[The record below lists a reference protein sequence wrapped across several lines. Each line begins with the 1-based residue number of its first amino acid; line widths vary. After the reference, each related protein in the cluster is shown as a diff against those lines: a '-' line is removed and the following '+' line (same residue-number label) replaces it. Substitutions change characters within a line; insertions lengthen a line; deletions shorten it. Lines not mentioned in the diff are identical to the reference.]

1 MKRITPLALLAL
13 LMFTF
18 QVHSNTYWQQHVHY
32 KIKARLDPDKNLI
45 TGSETLIYTNNSP
58 DELDRVY
65 FRLYWNIFKKNSH
78 GWRYAQKRKM
88 YQRLKDE
95 YEGVELKKFAVVLNG
110 VEVPLDYKVDDTI
123 LEAKLPQGL
132 KPGEKIVFKIEWE
145 EEVPPGPGMRTGVK
159 NRCFDIAQWYPQI
172 AVYDRYGWH
181 KDQYIGT
188 GEFHNDFGDFEVEL
202 EIPKSFIV
210 AYSGEL
216 LNPAEVLP
224 DSVISKLE
232 EAKNNPEK
240 IYRIANFSDRK
251 VKDEKLKTYIT
262 WKFVARNVRDFAWS
276 AYERYIWDA
285 VFWRNDEHPYGGVM
299 IHALYF
305 KDNEKHW
312 KDEAVKFGLHAIK
325 FFSQNFGLYVYPNA
339 FVMSSY
345 AVGGGMEYPGIVFIG
360 YDIKNSPYR
369 GLFGVIVH
377 ELGHQ
382 WYPMMINNNETEFA
396 FMDEGFNTFITTL
409 AFESYYGRKNNLL
422 DTTLLYVH
430 SLGASTDERENN
442 QRQYLMLA
450 KTGYEE
456 PIATHADHW
465 DENYP
470 ATTAFYPK
478 TATVMFMLQYVLGD
492 SVFAKLMKE
501 YYNRWRFKH
510 PYPEDFYN
518 LAMEISGNKDLR
530 WFFDQ
535 WFHRTYTCDYGI
547 KSVKS
552 KRTFR
557 DGKEVYET
565 KIKIVRKGKAVM
577 PLDIEIKMKNGDVEV
592 VKLPVDIWLND
603 EWESEIKVDLP
614 SRPVSAEINPD
625 LRIADINR
633 LNNRYPF
640 PKVKISLDNTIQLSQ
655 IIAPLDAYWLR
666 WRPSIWYNIIDGVK
680 IGFKFNGSFSQDVV
694 AHKLWALYSVRSKEF
709 DFYFSGSRRI
719 PFEISKNTFTEF
731 ELFKIEGRYGGGF
744 GFRKQISRTLTIPPI
759 HNLSFKVQLFGST
772 NKVNDYVDST
782 TYKWEKGRLT
792 RIITGYTYFNY
803 GKFWRTRFSL
813 FFESST
819 MLTEFNYSKVYSELV
834 QSFNLPFGYS
844 FLIRFF
850 GGYGNGKIPHQ
861 TKFFVATSSPI
872 EQFYKPIYRSRIF
885 PSDFRRHIEPF
896 GGTGLRGYIEQN
908 FGDDRAYSLNFE
920 LRFPSLLPFFEDFPI
935 VGGLFKT
942 VLFFDAGKVWGQG
955 EKASIKDM
963 KYDFGFGIRSDL
975 FERVSSITDIFSGI
989 GLSAIRV
996 DLPIYVSHPLNGEKK
1011 LKFRWVLGF
1020 DGTF

>member
-1 MKRITPLALLAL
+1 MALLAL
-13 LMFTF
+13 FIF
-18 QVHSNTYWQQHVHY
+18 ASQSHSNTYWQQHVHY

-58 DELDRVY
+58 DELDKVY
-65 FRLYWNIFKKNSH
+65 FRLYWNIFKENSH
-78 GWRYAQKRKM
+78 GWKYAQKRKM
-88 YQRLKDE
+88 YQRLKKD
-95 YEGVELKKFAVVLNG
+95 YKAVVLKKFSIVLDD
-110 VEVPLDYKVDDTI
+110 VEIPLDYKVDDTI
-123 LEAKLPQGL
+123 LEAKLPRGL
-132 KPGEKIVFKIEWE
+132 RSGEKIVFKIEWE
-145 EEVPPGPGMRTGVK
+145 EGVPLGPGMRTGVT

-172 AVYDRYGWH
+172 SVYDKYGWH

-224 DSVISKLE
+224 DSVISKLG
-232 EAKNNPEK
+232 EARNNPGK
-240 IYRIANFSDRK
+240 IYRIANFSDREI
-251 VKDEKLKTYIT
+251 KDEERKTYVT
-262 WKFVARNVRDFAWS
+262 WRFIARNVRDFAWS
-276 AYERYIWDA
+276 AYEKYIWDA
-285 VFWRNDEHPYGGVM
+285 VFWKNDEHPHGGVM

-305 KDNEKHW
+305 KDNEKNW

-325 FFSQNFGLYVYPNA
+325 FFSENFGLYVYPNA

-360 YDIKNSPYR
+360 YNIPNSPYR

-409 AFESYYGRKNNLL
+409 AYESYYGRKNNLL
-422 DTTLLYVH
+422 DTTLWYIR
-430 SLGASTDERENN
+430 SLGISTDEREYN
-442 QRQYLMLA
+442 QRQYLTLA

-501 YYNRWRFKH
+501 YYNRWKFKH

-518 LAMEISGNKDLR
+518 LAMEVSGNKDLR
-530 WFFDQ
+530 WFFEQ

-547 KSVKS
+547 KSMRS
-552 KRTFR
+552 KQTLK

-577 PLDIEIKMKNGDVEV
+577 PLDVEVKMKNGGVEV

-603 EWESEIKVDLP
+603 EWENEIKVDLP
-614 SRPVSAEINPD
+614 SKPISVEINPD

-633 LNNRYPF
+633 LNNGYPF
-640 PKVKISLDNTIQLSQ
+640 PKVKISVDNTFQLAQ
-655 IIAPLDAYWLR
+655 LVAPLDACWLR
-666 WRPSIWYNIIDGVK
+666 WRPSVWYNIIDGIK
-680 IGFKFNGSFSQDVV
+680 FGFKSNGSYLQDVISN
-694 AHKLWALYSVRSKEF
+694 KLWALYSVRSKEF

-719 PFEISKNTFTEF
+719 PFAISRNTFAEF
-731 ELFKIEGRYGGGF
+731 EVFKIEGRYGGGF
-744 GFRKQISRTLTIPPI
+744 GFRKQISRTLTIPPT
-759 HNLSFKVQLFGST
+759 HNFSFKVQLFKST
-772 NKVNDYVDST
+772 NEEYVDPI
-782 TYKWEKGRLT
+782 YQWDKGRLI
-792 RIITGYTYFNY
+792 RIVTGYTYFNY
-803 GKFWRTRFSL
+803 GKFWRTKFSL

-819 MLTEFNYSKVYSELV
+819 ILTEFNYSKVYSELV

-844 FLIRFF
+844 FLVRLF
-850 GGYGNGKIPHQ
+850 GGYGNGNIPAQ
-861 TKFFVATSSPI
+861 TKFFTATSSPI
-872 EQFYKPIYRSRIF
+872 EQFYKPIYRSKIF
-885 PSDFRRHIEPF
+885 PANFRRHIEPF
-896 GGTGLRGYIEQN
+896 GGAGLRGYIEQN
-908 FGDDRAYSLNFE
+908 VGDDRTYSANFE
-920 LRFPSLLPFFEDFPI
+920 LRFPSLLPFFGSLPV
-935 VGGLFKT
+935 VGGLFRT
-942 VLFFDAGKVWGQG
+942 VLFFDAGKVWEQG
-955 EKASIKDM
+955 GRTSIKDV

-975 FERVSSITDIFSGI
+975 FGQISSVTDVFSEI

-996 DLPIYVSHPLNGEKK
+996 DFPIYVSHPLRGEKK

-1020 DGTF
+1020 EGMF

>member
-1 MKRITPLALLAL
+1 MKRLMLFALLAL
-13 LMFTF
+13 FIFTS
-18 QVHSNTYWQQHVHY
+18 QSHSNNTYWQQHVHY
-32 KIKARLDPDKNLI
+32 KIKAKLDPDKNLI
-45 TGSETLIYTNNSP
+45 TGSETLVYTNNSP

-65 FRLYWNIFKKNSH
+65 FRLYWNIFKENSH
-78 GWRYAQKRKM
+78 GWKYAQKRKM
-88 YQRLKDE
+88 YQRLKKD
-95 YEGVELKKFAVVLNG
+95 YKGVVLKKFSIVLDG
-110 VEVPLDYKVDDTI
+110 VEIPLDYKVDDTI
-123 LEAKLPQGL
+123 LEAKLPRSL
-132 KPGEKIVFKIEWE
+132 KSGEKIVFKIEWE
-145 EEVPPGPGMRTGVK
+145 EEVPPGPGMRTGVT

-232 EAKNNPEK
+232 EARNNPGK
-240 IYRIANFSDRK
+240 IYRIANFSDREI
-251 VKDEKLKTYIT
+251 KDEERDTYVT

-276 AYERYIWDA
+276 AYEKYIWDA
-285 VFWRNDEHPYGGVM
+285 VFWKNDEHPYGGVM

-305 KDNEKHW
+305 KDNEKNW
-312 KDEAVKFGLHAIK
+312 KDEAVKFSLHAIK
-325 FFSQNFGLYVYPNA
+325 FFSENFGLYVYPNA

-360 YDIKNSPYR
+360 YNIPNSPYH

-382 WYPMMINNNETEFA
+382 WYPMMISNNETEFA
-396 FMDEGFNTFITTL
+396 FMDEGFNTFITSL
-409 AFESYYGRKNNLL
+409 AYESYYGRKNNLL
-422 DTTLLYVH
+422 DTTLWYVR
-430 SLGASTDERENN
+430 SLGVSADERESN

-501 YYNRWRFKH
+501 YYNRWKFKH
-510 PYPEDFYN
+510 PYPDDFYN
-518 LAMEISGNKDLR
+518 LAMEVSGNKDLR

-547 KSVKS
+547 KSVRS
-552 KRTFR
+552 KRTLK

-577 PLDIEIKMKNGDVEV
+577 PLDIEIKMKNGEVEV

-603 EWESEIKVDLP
+603 EWENEVKVELP
-614 SRPVSAEINPD
+614 SKPVSAEINPD

-640 PKVKISLDNTIQLSQ
+640 PKVKVSVDNTFQLAQ
-655 IIAPLDAYWLR
+655 FVAPLDAYWLR
-666 WRPSIWYNIIDGVK
+666 WRPSIWYNIIDGIK
-680 IGFKFNGSFSQDVV
+680 FGFKFNGSYLQDVIS
-694 AHKLWALYSVRSKEF
+694 HKLWALYSVRSKEF

-719 PFEISKNTFTEF
+719 PFEVSRNTFTEF
-731 ELFKIEGRYGGGF
+731 EVFKIEGRYGGGF
-744 GFRKQISRTLTIPPI
+744 EFRKQFSRTLTIPPT
-759 HNLSFKVQLFGST
+759 HNFSFKVQLFKST
-772 NKVNDYVDST
+772 NEEYVDPI
-782 TYKWEKGRLT
+782 YQWDKGRLT
-792 RIITGYTYFNY
+792 RIVTGYTYFNY
-803 GKFWRTRFSL
+803 GEFWRTRFSL

-844 FLIRFF
+844 FLVRLF
-850 GGYGNGKIPHQ
+850 GGYGNGNIPNQ
-861 TKFFVATSSPI
+861 TKFFIATSSPI
-872 EQFYKPIYRSRIF
+872 EQFYKPIYRSKIF
-885 PSDFRRHIEPF
+885 PADFRKQIEPF
-896 GGTGLRGYIEQN
+896 GGAGLRGYIEQN
-908 FGDDRAYSLNFE
+908 IGNDRAYSANFE
-920 LRFPSLLPFFEDFPI
+920 LRFPSLLPFFRSLPV
-935 VGGLFKT
+935 VGRLFRT
-942 VLFFDAGKVWGQG
+942 VLFFDAGKVWEQG
-955 EKASIKDM
+955 RRTSIKDV

-975 FERVSSITDIFSGI
+975 FGQISSVTDVFSEIGI
-989 GLSAIRV
+989 SAIRI
-996 DLPIYVSHPLNGEKK
+996 DFPIYVSHPLSGEKK